1 MTAFWSWRVEVDL
14 DDLHQLRT
22 LGGKE
27 EVGKL
32 TPNLDFFFFND
43 KIGEHVSKARGKQLI
58 SPKDHQS

>member
-14 DDLHQLRT
+14 DDLHQPHT

-32 TPNLDFFFFND
+32 TPNLDFFFFMTKLESMCQKPEESN
-43 KIGEHVSKARGKQLI
+43 L
-58 SPKDHQS
+58 